1 MKISYKILWIDDELG
16 SIKDD
21 RRNVEDFLEEFGI
34 HADISIITNS
44 VDQSILKDFLEEF
57 GIHADI
63 SIITDSMDQSILDL
77 VRKHIDN
84 PELDILLVDYHMKG
98 MDGDKLV
105 SQIRNTDHVY
115 LPVIFYSSSSIEVIL
130 KAAYDAQLDGVYI
143 THRDHLTQKFENV
156 ARSLLNKEHTTK
168 RTRGLLMEEVSEIDA
183 KFKDVYEQAW
193 GKLTEGNRDKLTNY
207 LKEIVEKQA
216 QYANNKSKEFPNDTT
231 AFSSHMDKEFLSKSY
246 DTYTRWRVVR
256 KMLNYL
262 EYDDLSSRNILK
274 RFGPQEEDSLL
285 NLRNIYAHN
294 TRLKLEESHSDEKC
308 VEIRRE
314 LRHQQS
320 NIDRIVKSIKNLP
333 KI

>member
-1 MKISYKILWIDDELG
+1 MKISYKILWVDDQPK
-16 SIKDD
+16 SIVDD
-21 RRNVEDFLEEFGI
+21 LQDVIDFLEEFGI
-34 HADISIITNS
+34 RADISVITAPS
-44 VDQSILKDFLEEF
+44 DQSALDRIKDS
-57 GIHADI
+57 I
-63 SIITDSMDQSILDL
+63 SVITTSSDQSILDL
-77 VRKHIDN
+77 VKDSIKD
-84 PELDILLVDYHMKG
+84 PELDILLVDYHMEG
-98 MDGDKLV
+98 MEGDELIR
-105 SQIRNTDHVY
+105 QIRETDHVY
-115 LPVIFYSSSSIEVIL
+115 LPVVFYSSSGVDAIL
-130 KAAYDAQLDGVYI
+130 NAAHVAQLDGVYI
-143 THRDHLTQKFENV
+143 AARDQLIQKFKDV
-156 ARSLLNKEHTTK
+156 AQSLLNKEHTTK

-193 GKLTEGNRDKLTNY
+193 GKLTEGDRGKLTNY
-207 LKEIVEKQA
+207 LKEIVEEQA

-262 EYDDLSSRNILK
+262 EYDDLGSRNILK

-294 TRLKLEESHSDEKC
+294 TRLKLEEGHSDEKC